1 MNEAA
6 SLYRLLGEAVR
17 LRLLRVLA
25 RERLNVTELTA
36 VLGLAQSGVSRHLG
50 LLRDAGLVAE
60 EPAGGFTYYRLDAAA
75 HGRLAGLWSH
85 LQAQFDEAAASAAAR
100 ADDARLQEVLRLRR
114 ENFEAHGTDA
124 GQIVPG
130 RSWAAWARA
139 LGHLLPPLDV
149 ADLGC
154 GDGHLTIEAATWAR
168 RVYAIDR
175 SAAALQRARALG
187 HLLPPLDVADIGCG
201 DGHLTIEAARW
212 ARQVYAVDRSAAVL
226 QRARALARK
235 HGAANIV
242 WKRGEIERIPL
253 PSASVDVAL
262 LSQALH
268 HAADPARA
276 LAEAVR
282 ILRPGGHVLLLD
294 LRPHDQSWVKDRLGD
309 HWLGFSDAALE
320 SMMRRAGL
328 RDIRLQLGARRAGG
342 PFTVTIA
349 SGVKGRARRPARP
362 RRREN

>member
-50 LLRDAGLVAE
+50 LLKEAGLVAE
-60 EPAGGFTYYRLDAAA
+60 APAGGFTYYQLDTAAV
-75 HGRLAGLWSH
+75 HGRLAGLWAH
-85 LQAQFDEAAASAAAR
+85 LQAQFDEAAASPAAR
-100 ADDARLQEVLRLRR
+100 ADEARLQEVLRQRR
-114 ENFEAHGTDA
+114 ENFETHGTDA
-124 GQIVPG
+124 GQLVPG

-149 ADLGC
+149 AD
-154 GDGHLTIEAATWAR
+154 
-168 RVYAIDR
+168 
-175 SAAALQRARALG
+175 
-187 HLLPPLDVADIGCG
+187 IGCG
-201 DGHLTIEAARW
+201 DGHLAIEASRW
-212 ARQVYAVDRSAAVL
+212 ARQVYAIDRSAAVL

-253 PSASVDVAL
+253 PAAAVDVAL

-268 HAADPARA
+268 HAADPAVA

-282 ILRPGGHVLLLD
+282 ILRPGGRALLLD

-309 HWLGFSDAALE
+309 HWLGFSDDALV

-328 RDIRLQLGARRAGG
+328 RDVRLQLGARRAGG

-349 SGVKGRARRPARP
+349 SGVKGRARNGARP
-362 RRREN
+362 RRRQE

>member
-6 SLYRLLGEAVR
+6 SLYRLLGEESR

-25 RERLNVTELTA
+25 RGRLNVTELTA

-50 LLRDAGLVAE
+50 LLKDAGLVAE
-60 EPAGGFTYYRLDAAA
+60 EPAGGFTYYRLDAGGA
-75 HGRLAGLWSH
+75 HGRLAGLWAH
-85 LQAQFDEAAASAAAR
+85 LQAQFDEAGPSAAAR

-114 ENFEAHGTDA
+114 ENFDAHGTDA
-124 GQIVPG
+124 GQLVPG

-168 RVYAIDR
+168 RVYA
-175 SAAALQRARALG
+175 
-187 HLLPPLDVADIGCG
+187 
-201 DGHLTIEAARW
+201 
-212 ARQVYAVDRSAAVL
+212 VDRSAAVL

-235 HGAANIV
+235 QGARNIV
-242 WKRGEIERIPL
+242 WKRGEIEHVPL
-253 PSASVDVAL
+253 PDASVDVAL

-268 HAADPARA
+268 HASDPALA

-282 ILRPGGHVLLLD
+282 VLRPGGRALLLD

-309 HWLGFSDAALE
+309 HWLGFSDEALGA
-320 SMMRRAGL
+320 MMRRAGL
-328 RDIRLQLGARRAGG
+328 HHVRLQLGARKAGG

-349 SGVKGRARRPARP
+349 SGTKVRARAASRP
-362 RRREN
+362 RRHEG

>member
-1 MNEAA
+1 MNDAA
-6 SLYRLLGEAVR
+6 ALYRLLGEAVR

-60 EPAGGFTYYRLDAAA
+60 EPAGGFTYYRLDPAAF
-75 HGRLAGLWSH
+75 HGRLTGLWPH
-85 LQAQFDEAAASAAAR
+85 LQAQFDEAGPSAAAR
-100 ADDARLQEVLRLRR
+100 ADDARLQEVLRHRR
-114 ENFEAHGTDA
+114 ENFDAHGTDA
-124 GQIVPG
+124 GQLVPG

-175 SAAALQRARALG
+175 SAA
-187 HLLPPLDVADIGCG
+187 
-201 DGHLTIEAARW
+201 
-212 ARQVYAVDRSAAVL
+212 VL
-226 QRARALARK
+226 QRARVLARK
-235 HGAANIV
+235 HGARNIV
-242 WKRGEIERIPL
+242 WKRGEIERVPL
-253 PSASVDVAL
+253 PDASVDVAL

-268 HAADPARA
+268 HAADPAVA
-276 LAEAVR
+276 LAEAAR
-282 ILRPGGHVLLLD
+282 LLRPGGRALLLD

-309 HWLGFSDAALE
+309 HWLGFSDDALA
-320 SMMRRAGL
+320 SLMRQAGL
-328 RDIRLQLGARRAGG
+328 RNLRLQLGARKAGG

-349 SGVKGRARRPARP
+349 SGVKGRARAGARP
-362 RRREN
+362 RRHEG

>member
-1 MNEAA
+1 MNDAA
-6 SLYRLLGEAVR
+6 ALYRLLGEDVR

-25 RERLNVTELTA
+25 RGRLNVTELTA
-36 VLGLAQSGVSRHLG
+36 VLGIAQSGVSRHLG

-60 EPAGGFTYYRLDAAA
+60 DPAGGFTYYRLDPEATQ
-75 HGRLAGLWSH
+75 GRLSGLWAH
-85 LQAQFDEAAASAAAR
+85 LQAQFADAASSAAAR
-100 ADDARLQEVLRLRR
+100 ADDARLQEVLRQRR
-114 ENFEAHGTDA
+114 ENFETHGTDA
-124 GQIVPG
+124 GQLVPG

-139 LGHLLPPLDV
+139 LGHLLP
-149 ADLGC
+149 A
-154 GDGHLTIEAATWAR
+154 
-168 RVYAIDR
+168 
-175 SAAALQRARALG
+175 
-187 HLLPPLDVADIGCG
+187 LDVADIGCG

-212 ARQVYAVDRSAAVL
+212 AHRVYAIDRSAAVL

-253 PSASVDVAL
+253 PDASVDVAL

-268 HAADPARA
+268 HAADPAAA

-282 ILRPGGHVLLLD
+282 ILRPGGRALLLD

-309 HWLGFSDAALE
+309 HWLGFSDSALDA
-320 SMMRRAGL
+320 MLRRAGL
-328 RDIRLQLGARRAGG
+328 SGIRLQLGARKAGG

-349 SGVKGRARRPARP
+349 SGVKGRARAGAG
-362 RRREN
+362 RRRGGSEGTR

>member
-1 MNEAA
+1 MNDAA
-6 SLYRLLGEAVR
+6 ALYRLLGEDVR
-17 LRLLRVLA
+17 LRVLRVLA

-60 EPAGGFTYYRLDAAA
+60 EPAGGFTYYRLDGDAT
-75 HGRLAGLWSH
+75 HGRLAGLWAH
-85 LQAQFDEAAASAAAR
+85 LQAQFEEAGPSPAAR
-100 ADDARLQEVLRLRR
+100 ADDARLQEVLRQRR
-114 ENFEAHGTDA
+114 ENFETHGIDA
-124 GQIVPG
+124 GQLVPG
-130 RSWAAWARA
+130 RSWAAW
-139 LGHLLPPLDV
+139 
-149 ADLGC
+149 
-154 GDGHLTIEAATWAR
+154 
-168 RVYAIDR
+168 
-175 SAAALQRARALG
+175 ARALG

-201 DGHLTIEAARW
+201 DGHLTIEAATW
-212 ARQVYAVDRSAAVL
+212 ARRVYAIDRSAPVL
-226 QRARALARK
+226 LRARALAKK
-235 HGAANIV
+235 HRAANIV

-253 PSASVDVAL
+253 PDACVDVAL

-282 ILRPGGHVLLLD
+282 ILRPGGRALLLD

-309 HWLGFSDAALE
+309 HWLGFSNEALE

-328 RDIRLQLGARRAGG
+328 RDIRLQLGARKAGG

-349 SGVKGRARRPARP
+349 SGVKRRARQSARL
-362 RRREN
+362 RRHGR